1 MSVVYGAYG
10 VDYVGG
16 REFVSG
22 GYLGV
27 AGAAA
32 MQSAAFFEE
41 GWAGSGVDGAV
52 LEREIDV
59 LAAFP

>member
-10 VDYVGG
+10 VDDVGG
-16 REFVSG
+16 RKVVSG

-27 AGAAA
+27 AGRAAI
-32 MQSAAFFEE
+32 QSAAFTKE

-52 LEREIDV
+52 LG
-59 LAAFP
+59 

>member
-16 REFVSG
+16 RQLVSG

-27 AGAAA
+27 AGGAAI
-32 MQSAAFFEE
+32 QSAAFTEE
-41 GWAGSGVDGAV
+41 GWAGSGMDGAV
-52 LEREIDV
+52 LE
-59 LAAFP
+59 